1 VNPKFAVIGTSLAT
15 QRIVTGDRLGIDGS
29 AGLVEILRDE
39 STDSAAWRCAPIG
52 L

>member
-1 VNPKFAVIGTSLAT
+1 VNPKFAVSGTSLDT
-15 QRIVTGDRLGIDGS
+15 PRIVTGDRLRIDGS

-39 STDSAAWRCAPIG
+39 STDSAARPCAPIG